1 MEKRFDEINGFDAK
15 KEIVLSLGV
24 YELRGLA
31 RVLGVKS
38 PTTKKR
44 EVLISQILSILET
57 SDDISLGDI
66 EKRGRPFK
74 TLSSVKNILDVIS
87 NAKEDEK
94 KTIRFSTF
102 EDIVAF
108 NQDMPSFTL
117 QSSDIFPS
125 NGVLR
130 KGKTF
135 GYFVDSSCQ
144 KLVFLAPELIQKHNL
159 DTGDFLDC
167 AVFEINN
174 GDKCFVKKINKI
186 NGVNVEDYRAEVFD
200 DYTQVVPSSTSV
212 GSDVLAKGGRNVLLT
227 KAPLYLNDKV
237 KPILSYFSES
247 KRVFLGVNLCF
258 EDKAFVAN
266 ENNLF
271 SFTTN
276 YSNKIADGYDKII
289 DTINFVERMKALNED
304 VVLIVADFANV
315 VNALDTY
322 FEDDESPMTL
332 GHKDKTV
339 VVVKKLISLA
349 MAKSNNKDITTL
361 IVCNGIDID
370 DTLIKNELIKVSN
383 IIK

>member
-44 EVLISQILSILET
+44 EVLISQILSIIET
-57 SDDISLGDI
+57 SDEISLGEV

-87 NAKEDEK
+87 NAKDEEK
-94 KTIRFSTF
+94 ATIRFSTF

-135 GYFVDSSCQ
+135 GYFVDSTCQ
-144 KLVFLAPELIQKHNL
+144 KLVFLAPEQIQKYNL

-186 NGVNVEDYRAEVFD
+186 NGQSVEEYRAEVFE
-200 DYTQVVPSSTSV
+200 DYTQVVPTAFKV
-212 GSDVLAKGGRNVLLT
+212 GDDVIAKGGRNVLLT
-227 KAPLYLNDKV
+227 NAPLYLNEKV
-237 KPILSYFSES
+237 KSVLTSF
-247 KRVFLGVNLCF
+247 KNAKKVFLGVNLCF
-258 EDKAFVAN
+258 EDKAFMAN
-266 ENNLF
+266 ENDIF

-289 DTINFVERMKALNED
+289 DAINFVERMKALNED
-304 VVLIVADFANV
+304 VVLLIADFANV

-322 FEDDESPMTL
+322 FENDESPMTL

-339 VVVKKLISLA
+339 VIVKKLISLA
-349 MAKSNNKDITTL
+349 MAKNNNKDITTL
-361 IVCNGIDID
+361 VVCNGIDAD
-370 DTLIKNELIKVSN
+370 DLLIKNELIKVSN